1 MKNET
6 ECEEQNEMIDTTINN
21 NHTNDKGI
29 FENNRNNSN
38 KMITN

>member
-21 NHTNDKGI
+21 NHMKQLVMKKLTD
-29 FENNRNNSN
+29 EN
-38 KMITN
+38 